1 MVQNEN
7 DFLGVLI
14 NCADENHDCDISDI
28 LNESG
33 MSDIDCLPFI
43 KSLESKTLIKTL
55 DFETIHIYPSAYE
68 AYVAPTQEIKKSLFE
83 TSKFT
88 LKTILEIIV
97 GIVITAAGAFIIYHF
112 GWN

>member
-14 NCADENHDCDISDI
+14 KCANENHDCDITDI

-33 MSDIDCLPFI
+33 ISDIDCLTFI
-43 KSLESKTLIKTL
+43 KSLESKRLIKTL
-55 DFETIHIYPSAYE
+55 DFETIHIYPPAYE
-68 AYVAPTQEIKKSLFE
+68 AYIAPAQEIKKSLLE

-97 GIVITAAGAFIIYHF
+97 GIVIAAVGAFIIYHF

>member
-1 MVQNEN
+1 MIQNEN

-14 NCADENHDCDISDI
+14 NCADKNHDCDISDV
-28 LNESG
+28 LNE
-33 MSDIDCLPFI
+33 SDIDCLPFI

-55 DFETIHIYPSAYE
+55 DFETIHIYPPAYE

-97 GIVITAAGAFIIYHF
+97 GIVITVAGAFIIYHF